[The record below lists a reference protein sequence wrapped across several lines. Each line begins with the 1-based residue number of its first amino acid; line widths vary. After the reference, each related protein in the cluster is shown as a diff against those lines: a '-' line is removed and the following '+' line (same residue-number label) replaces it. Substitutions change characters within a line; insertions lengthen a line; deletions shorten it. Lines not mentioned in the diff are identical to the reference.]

1 MKKYI
6 FNQYTNKYISDKIK
20 QNINIYK
27 LKYIVSNYLSMI
39 INY

>member
-6 FNQYTNKYISDKIK
+6 FNQYTNKYILDKIK
-20 QNINIYK
+20 QNLNIYK
-27 LKYIVSNYLSMI
+27 LKYIESNYLSMI